1 MSEALTPEAP
11 ETDSI
16 APSVEVTAPE
26 DGTAVADGSAG
37 GAAAKTVDASR
48 FNGLMSAHQ
57 RTLAD
62 LESERAR
69 NAALE
74 ARINSQEEIPEVADD
89 AILARL
95 DQMEER
101 AQRAER
107 EAALSRALAQY
118 PDAAPFADL
127 IVGSNAEDIENV
139 AAAIAERAATL
150 KGTGIAPAPVVEGGD
165 PVITPT
171 TEPPVQE
178 DAPVIGGG
186 HSAPGEP
193 SAIEAVSAALSKGDW
208 AAYWQA
214 KSGPAAQANL
224 G

>member
-1 MSEALTPEAP
+1 MSEALSPEAP
-11 ETDSI
+11 ETDSV
-16 APSVEVTAPE
+16 APSVEATAPE

-37 GAAAKTVDASR
+37 EAETKMVEADR
-48 FNGLMSAHQ
+48 FNGLMSSHQ
-57 RTLAD
+57 RALAD
-62 LESERAR
+62 LAAERAR
-69 NAALE
+69 VAELE
-74 ARINSQEEIPEVADD
+74 ARITSQEENPEVADE

-127 IVGSNAEDIENV
+127 IVAQDAADIESV

-150 KGTGIAPAPVVEGGD
+150 KAPAEVTEPVVDGEPVVTEPVVE
-165 PVITPT
+165 
-171 TEPPVQE
+171 
-178 DAPVIGGG
+178 APVIGGG
-186 HSAPGEP
+186 HQAPGEP
-193 SAIEAVSAALSKGDW
+193 STNEALSAALEAGDW
-208 AAYWQA
+208 NAYWKA
-214 KSGPAAQANL
+214 KTGPAAQANL